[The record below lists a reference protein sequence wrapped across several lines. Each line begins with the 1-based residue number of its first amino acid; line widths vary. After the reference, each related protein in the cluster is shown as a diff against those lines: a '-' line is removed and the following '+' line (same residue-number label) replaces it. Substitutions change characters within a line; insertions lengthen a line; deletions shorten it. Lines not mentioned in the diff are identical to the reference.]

1 MNLKITQEQ
10 HNYLAQNYDY
20 KEYLFGSQLHGIANK
35 ESDFDY
41 VRVIPDDFYFEFGSL
56 ARFLP
61 NIHSWQ
67 FDYGDTQYVWMTE
80 KQFYHN
86 LFSGDGN
93 MIADIVLLSGEFNDS
108 LFLCRTYKII
118 KAYIGVAK
126 RDLRLHGKSDKKK
139 FHALRSMYMAESLIG
154 NHIPTVEAIQL
165 LHKNYGGCYLP
176 SLETLKN
183 KEQTLRDK
191 LNNMLN
197 KGEIDLYPKF
207 TEEASLVQLMS
218 SSNNL
223 KEFKYE

>member
-10 HNYLAQNYDY
+10 HNYLEQNYDY

-41 VRVIPDDFYFEFGSL
+41 VRVIPDDFYFEFGTL

-67 FDYGDTQYVWMTE
+67 FDDEDTQYVWMTE
-80 KQFYHN
+80 TQFYHN

-126 RDLRLHGKSDKKK
+126 RDLRLHGESDKKK
-139 FHALRSMYMAESLIG
+139 FHALRSIYMAESLIG

-165 LHKNYGGCYLP
+165 LYKNYGGCYLP
-176 SLETLKN
+176 SLETLKD
-183 KEQTLRDK
+183 KEQTLREK
-191 LNNMLN
+191 INNMLN

-207 TEEASLVQLMS
+207 TEEASLAQLMS

>member
-1 MNLKITQEQ
+1 MNLKITREQ
-10 HNYLAQNYDY
+10 HNYLEQIYDY

-41 VRVIPDDFYFEFGSL
+41 IRVIEDDFYFEFGTL
-56 ARFLP
+56 AKFLP
-61 NIHSWQ
+61 NIHSFQ
-67 FDYGDTQYVWMTE
+67 FDSDDTQYVWMTE
-80 KQFYHN
+80 TQFYHN

-93 MIADIVLLSGEFNDS
+93 MVADVVLLSGEFNDS

-126 RDLRLHGKSDKKK
+126 RDLKLHGNSDKKK
-139 FHALRSMYMAESLIG
+139 FHALRSMYMAESLID
-154 NHIPTVEAIQL
+154 NHIPTVDGIQL
-165 LHKNYGGCYLP
+165 LYKNYGGCYLP
-176 SLETLKN
+176 SLETLKD
-183 KEQTLRDK
+183 KEQTLREK
-191 LNNMLN
+191 LNTMLN

-207 TEEASLVQLMS
+207 QEEASLAQLMS